1 MIGKR
6 GAIVAIEPKTGE
18 ILALVSAPDYD
29 LNQFS
34 YVTSRQFLQ
43 DLYNDPD
50 KPSFNRATMSLKPPG
65 STFKMLAAI
74 AALDMGV
81 ITPSTLINCGGGFTF
96 GRFYK
101 CQVNHGSVK

>member
-18 ILALVSAPDYD
+18 VLALVSAPDYD

-34 YVTSRQFLQ
+34 YVTSKEFLR
-43 DLYNDPD
+43 DLYNNPD

-74 AALDMGV
+74 AALDMGI
-81 ITPSTLINCGGGFTF
+81 ITPTTTIYCGGGVIF
-96 GRFYK
+96 GSFFF
-101 CQVNHGSVK
+101 